1 MVEKLHL
8 GKKYGPVE
16 SYLLWN
22 IYYST
27 TSSIFQDIKDENYH
41 NIINAAVI

>member
-1 MVEKLHL
+1 MVEKLPL

-22 IYYST
+22 ICYSR
-27 TSSIFQDIKDENYH
+27 TSSIFQDIKDENYQ
-41 NIINAAVI
+41 NIINATVV